1 MSTKGISVL
10 ILLKIDIGKRKI
22 SKSSRQK
29 DPCRCCGK
37 AYVAVCCSCVLL
49 SHFQTKI
56 SFFTPK
62 CNEKSQFKDNLPLN
76 PEHFIVVVFK
86 LFGEST

>member
-10 ILLKIDIGKRKI
+10 ILLKIDIGKREI

-37 AYVAVCCSCVLL
+37 AYVAVCCSCELPN
-49 SHFQTKI
+49 HFQTKL

-62 CNEKSQFKDNLPLN
+62 CNEKSQFTDSTLCNKC
-76 PEHFIVVVFK
+76 FIAEVFK